1 MNDIRHVI
9 ARASKRLWMTDA
21 FKRWAVTLTIPAAI
35 FIVCLLIDRI
45 GGTAILARI
54 ESGALKL
61 WQPILGPFGGSV
73 DQFAR
78 TDITDDSLRFS
89 TILFVGVPLLM
100 ATFIAAALW
109 AWFTRPSTVA
119 VARHVDEAA
128 GLKES
133 LSTSLYIERSDDP
146 WSRAV
151 IETASQAAT
160 QVDVRSAVPIDAP
173 RAWPIPLGTFLAF
186 LVMFLAIP
194 HADLSGEREQIVQER
209 KKQEELVK
217 VKAENDLQQK
227 KLEELVRK
235 ANVDVK
241 LDDASKDASDGKK
254 PEERDP
260 DAFRRGAVKQ
270 LTSVAEQLQKLKED
284 EKAPQLEALREKMQQ
299 LRQPGPGPLDDFSRQ
314 LARGDF
320 NKAQQALEQIQKE
333 LGDASMSAEQKEQL
347 KKQLENLA
355 KQLEKAGDAQKQVE
369 KELQKEG
376 LDKKSAEELAK
387 KAAQSPDELKKALE
401 QMQGLTDQQKLDM
414 MKMAMSQMKAASQ
427 CENMSE
433 SMSEMAKGMT
443 QEGMQS
449 DESMQAMDELSKEL
463 SDMEMMQSDMENLQ
477 AALDETKDQLAKLG
491 ECLGGQPGKE
501 GECEGGPKIGSWKPG
516 EGRKV
521 GQGSGGPGRGNG
533 PSPDAEAADYQVD
546 KKKAEVKNVGGPVI
560 GSRLVYGEQIK
571 GTSTASFAEAVRAA
585 EEQAAEDI
593 NNHQIPREYQDAV
606 KTYFGRLQERV
617 KKDKPT
623 ESTPDKKES
632 GK

>member
-45 GGTAILARI
+45 GGTSILARI

-61 WQPILGPFGGSV
+61 WQPILGLFGGSV

-241 LDDASKDASDGKK
+241 LDDASKDASDGKT

-463 SDMEMMQSDMENLQ
+463 SDMEMMQSDMDNLQ